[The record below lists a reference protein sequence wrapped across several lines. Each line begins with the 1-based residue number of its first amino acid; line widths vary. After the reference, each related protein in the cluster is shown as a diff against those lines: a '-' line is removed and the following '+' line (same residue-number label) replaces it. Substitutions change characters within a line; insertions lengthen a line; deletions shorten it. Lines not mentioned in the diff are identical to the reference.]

1 VVSYLPLTLISMASL
16 GVFYFL
22 VKLISGNIATIVIPL
37 IGNIV
42 IVVVIITYLRLTG
55 TPIIPKRKIYLLYTL
70 LVAIPLSVALI
81 ALYTAIALGPMSV
94 VMPVYGLSV
103 LVTAFLGIVAL
114 REKVTVSRLL
124 GLVLAAGAIVLLSL

>member
-1 VVSYLPLTLISMASL
+1 MVSYLPLTLISMASL

-55 TPIIPKRKIYLLYTL
+55 TPIIPKRRIYLLYTL
-70 LVAIPLSVALI
+70 LAAIPLSVALI

>member
-1 VVSYLPLTLISMASL
+1 MVSYLPLTLISMASL

-42 IVVVIITYLRLTG
+42 IVVVITTYLRFTG

-94 VMPVYGLSV
+94 VMPVYGLNV
-103 LVTAFLGIVAL
+103 LVTAFLGIVVL
-114 REKVTVSRLL
+114 REKVTVARLL
-124 GLVLAAGAIVLLSL
+124 GLALAAGAIILLSL

>member
-1 VVSYLPLTLISMASL
+1 MVSYLPLTLISMASL

-42 IVVVIITYLRLTG
+42 IVGVIITYLRLTG
-55 TPIIPKRKIYLLYTL
+55 TPIIPKRRIYLLYTL

-103 LVTAFLGIVAL
+103 LVTAFLGIVVL

-124 GLVLAAGAIVLLSL
+124 GLALAAGAIILLSL

>member
-1 VVSYLPLTLISMASL
+1 MASL

-42 IVVVIITYLRLTG
+42 IVGVIITYLRLTG
-55 TPIIPKRKIYLLYTL
+55 TPIIPKRRIYLLYTL

-103 LVTAFLGIVAL
+103 LVTAFLGIVVL

-124 GLVLAAGAIVLLSL
+124 GLALAAGAIILLSL

>member
-1 VVSYLPLTLISMASL
+1 MVSYLSLTLISMASL

-42 IVVVIITYLRLTG
+42 IVVVTITYLRLTG
-55 TPIIPKRKIYLLYTL
+55 TPIIPKRRIYLLYTL
-70 LVAIPLSVALI
+70 LAAIPLSVALI

>member
-1 VVSYLPLTLISMASL
+1 MSYLPLTLISMASL

-55 TPIIPKRKIYLLYTL
+55 TPIIPKRRIYLLYTL
-70 LVAIPLSVALI
+70 LAAIPLSVALI

>member
-1 VVSYLPLTLISMASL
+1 MVSYLPLTLISMASL

-42 IVVVIITYLRLTG
+42 IVAVIITYLRLTG

-103 LVTAFLGIVAL
+103 LVTAFLGIVVL
-114 REKVTVSRLL
+114 REKVTVARLL
-124 GLVLAAGAIVLLSL
+124 GLVLAAGAIILLSI